1 MKLAKKK
8 VNTQKQKA
16 FEFDPTKKKIKF
28 KFDMSMLNMF
38 IGYCYCDNKM
48 ISKMNLMNLRKLFEM
63 TDMHQYQINVD
74 LYARVQFIQRTLE
87 ARLVYGMANRD
98 AIIAYA
104 KEANNKVTDNIVA
117 ILDRYSNLNEEEIKF
132 ITKSVADRIQY

>member
-8 VNTQKQKA
+8 VNTQKQRA

-48 ISKMNLMNLRKLFEM
+48 ITKMNQEK
-63 TDMHQYQINVD
+63 
-74 LYARVQFIQRTLE
+74 
-87 ARLVYGMANRD
+87 
-98 AIIAYA
+98 
-104 KEANNKVTDNIVA
+104 
-117 ILDRYSNLNEEEIKF
+117 
-132 ITKSVADRIQY
+132 